1 MQISFVCLT
10 GLCEDGETTNNACY
24 NPQSFLGS
32 KAPAPPLKF
41 TEIMDEELAREM
53 SLSELAEVS
62 SRGSEVDLATRLKNE
77 RQLQTAFPSLS
88 TDIIRKALATNR

>member
-1 MQISFVCLT
+1 MQISFVCFT
-10 GLCEDGETTNNACY
+10 GLYEDGETTNNACY
-24 NPQSFLGS
+24 YPQSSLGS

-53 SLSELAEVS
+53 SRSELAEVS

-77 RQLQTAFPSLS
+77 RQLQTTFPSLS